1 MAQGAAGAFLAGTRP
16 LGSWQEGGL
25 GSAGRRRPARRGAL
39 RTPGEGKGRGLE
51 GPSPAPHGATPT
63 CCWAWI
69 LMYSALC
76 LPCLPLSGLPAWPWT
91 AFSRE
96 APGVTT
102 FMGGTLPPPLCRKR
116 NRVGIGG
123 GIPQASQALGGV
135 SGRGTASGGSV
146 RPGDLCTSLPPH
158 P

>member
-1 MAQGAAGAFLAGTRP
+1 MSWLKIHILNQILSAGAGRRREKIAQGTRGAILAGRSS
-16 LGSWQEGGL
+16 LGSWQV
-25 GSAGRRRPARRGAL
+25 P
-39 RTPGEGKGRGLE
+39 RTQPCRGRG
-51 GPSPAPHGATPT
+51 GAWVGQALPTPPRVPT

-116 NRVGIGG
+116 DRVGVGG
-123 GIPQASQALGGV
+123 GMAPES
-135 SGRGTASGGSV
+135 
-146 RPGDLCTSLPPH
+146 
-158 P
+158 